1 MREVLNGIYSDPS
14 IIVLII
20 MILLIIILFLVIL
33 SHRKTHHKIDTI
45 HDGIHDNEWDS
56 LIKKTHDMV
65 EIIYQKTD
73 SIHSK

>member
-1 MREVLNGIYSDPS
+1 MKEILDNIYHDPS
-14 IIVLII
+14 IVVLII

-33 SHRKTHHKIDTI
+33 SHRKTHLKIDTI
-45 HDGIHDNEWDS
+45 HEWIHDIDGDS

-65 EIIYQKTD
+65 EKIYRKAD

>member
-1 MREVLNGIYSDPS
+1 MKEVLNGIYHDPS
-14 IIVLII
+14 IVVLII

-33 SHRKTHHKIDTI
+33 SHRKTHLKIDTI
-45 HDGIHDNEWDS
+45 HEWIHDIEGSS

-65 EIIYQKTD
+65 ETIYLKTG